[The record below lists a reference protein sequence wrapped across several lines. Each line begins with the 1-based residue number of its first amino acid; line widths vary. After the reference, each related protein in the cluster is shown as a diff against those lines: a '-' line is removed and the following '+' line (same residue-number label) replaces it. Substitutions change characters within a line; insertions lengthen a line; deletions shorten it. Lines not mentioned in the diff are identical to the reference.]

1 VNAEE
6 HVERLIPMRDAMMS
20 EGLVT
25 VAKVRVLEYAPGTR
39 TAAGA

>member
-6 HVERLIPMRDAMMS
+6 HVERLIPILDEMMS
-20 EGLVT
+20 EGLIT
-25 VAKVRVLEYAPGTR
+25 VAKVRVLEYAPVTR